1 MFRST
6 SSRQYYGK
14 KWLFGMVTGGL
25 VLLFGVILF
34 ELSFIAMDY
43 YISGKSVEQLFYM
56 QYYAGIFVY
65 GAVSA
70 IPAMLISFLCCNLYF
85 IVCIPFIAVF
95 MCNLLV
101 SYLYRFA
108 DNCPIPHFVQIQGN
122 LYSFGFCYIFSDVLS
137 FVQLTIEM
145 IVLLTVSV
153 GFVALHNHLKLDLT
167 D

>member
-1 MFRST
+1 
-6 SSRQYYGK
+6 
-14 KWLFGMVTGGL
+14 
-25 VLLFGVILF
+25 
-34 ELSFIAMDY
+34 
-43 YISGKSVEQLFYM
+43 M

-101 SYLYRFA
+101 SYLYHFA